1 MFAADAIVAVHFAF
15 VVFVVGGGLLVL
27 RWPRVAWLHLPAAL
41 WGALVEF
48 ANLPCPLTELEYALS
63 RSAQDDAFVARL
75 LMPLLYPDLI
85 RPGVLT
91 RPVQIALGCVVV
103 ALNAGVYAWAFRRHR
118 RATTPPQP

>member
-1 MFAADAIVAVHFAF
+1 MFAADAIVALHFAF

-63 RSAQDDAFVARL
+63 PTDQNDAFVARL

-103 ALNAGVYAWAFRRHR
+103 ALNAGVYGCAFRRHR

>member
-1 MFAADAIVAVHFAF
+1 MTAADAIVALHFAF

-63 RSAQDDAFVARL
+63 RSGQDDAFVARL
-75 LMPLLYPDLI
+75 LLPLLYPDMI

-91 RPVQIALGCVVV
+91 RPVQIALGCMVVV
-103 ALNAGVYAWAFRRHR
+103 LNGGVYAWAFRRHR
-118 RATTPPQP
+118 RVKTPPQP

>member
-1 MFAADAIVAVHFAF
+1 MAAADAIVALHFAF

-63 RSAQDDAFVARL
+63 QTAQEDAFVARL
-75 LMPLLYPDLI
+75 LLPLLYPDII

-91 RPVQIALGCVVV
+91 RPVQIILGCVVV
-103 ALNAGVYAWAFRRHR
+103 VLNAGVYGWAFRRHR

>member
-1 MFAADAIVAVHFAF
+1 MSAVDAIVAAHFAF

-27 RWPRVAWLHLPAAL
+27 RWPRIAWLHLPAAV

-63 RSAQDDAFVARL
+63 GAPEDGGFVARL
-75 LMPLLYPDLI
+75 LLPVLYPDLI

-91 RPVQIALGCVVV
+91 RPVQIALGCIVV
-103 ALNAGVYAWAFRRHR
+103 ALNAAVYGWAIKRRR
-118 RATTPPQP
+118 RTTPPAS

>member
-1 MFAADAIVAVHFAF
+1 MSAADVVVATHFAF

-27 RWPRVAWLHLPAAL
+27 RWPRVAWLHLPAAA

-63 RSAQDDAFVARL
+63 GATEDGGFVARL
-75 LMPLLYPDLI
+75 LLPVLYPDLI

-91 RPVQIALGCVVV
+91 RPVQIALGCTVV
-103 ALNAGVYAWAFRRHR
+103 ALNAAVYGWAFTRRR
-118 RATTPPQP
+118 RGKPPAS

>member
-1 MFAADAIVAVHFAF
+1 MAAADAIVALHFTF

-63 RSAQDDAFVARL
+63 QTAQEDAFVARL
-75 LMPLLYPDLI
+75 LLPLLYPDII

-91 RPVQIALGCVVV
+91 RPVQIILGCVVV
-103 ALNAGVYAWAFRRHR
+103 VLNAGVYGWAFRRHR